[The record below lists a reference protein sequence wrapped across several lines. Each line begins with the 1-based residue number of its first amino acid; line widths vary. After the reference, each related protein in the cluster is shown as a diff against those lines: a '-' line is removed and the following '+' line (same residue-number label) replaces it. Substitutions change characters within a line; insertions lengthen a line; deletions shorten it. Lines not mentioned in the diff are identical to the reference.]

1 MYFTEDEIDPDLMEE
16 EDLPIG
22 AEAGDEEGEEEREAQ
37 EGEEEEVD
45 ISLFSVN

>member
-1 MYFTEDEIDPDLMEE
+1 MEE

-37 EGEEEEVD
+37 EGEEEEVPC
-45 ISLFSVN
+45 LFLNI